1 MPSTIPV
8 AVAAVVGEFIGN
20 TQSHR
25 GGDQLF
31 RLAGAPGEP
40 PELSHAEKWKTWLL
54 RANTD
59 PGVNALIVLG
69 RVIEEFM
76 EVDPAPPRIFGQVVD
91 NAEALEQRRVDRSR
105 LRELLAK
112 HGLEYVQGG
121 KIRSSRVGASTRTL
135 EAVLR
140 DRDLD
145 AVNVEFDRAL
155 KHVEDDPPAAVTSA
169 CAIVEASCKVYL
181 QDEGVPLPAD
191 QTIKPLWKAVQKG
204 LGLDPAEVADDDLK
218 RILSGLASI
227 VDGIG
232 AFRTHVGSAHGRG
245 RKAYRPAARHAKLAI
260 HSAHSLVTFMLETW
274 DERKAKRRSE
284 ESLLADGAPRG
295 R

>member
-1 MPSTIPV
+1 MPPAIPV

-20 TQSHR
+20 TYSHR
-25 GGDQLF
+25 AGDQLF
-31 RLAGAPGEP
+31 RLAGAPGDP
-40 PELSHAEKWKTWLL
+40 PELSHGSKWKTWLL
-54 RANTD
+54 RANATPNTD
-59 PGVNALIVLG
+59 AHAVLG

-76 EVDPAPPRIFGQVVD
+76 EVDPAPARTFGPD
-91 NAEALEQRRVDRSR
+91 HSSPSALEQRQRDRAR
-105 LRELLAK
+105 LRELMVK
-112 HGLEYVQGG
+112 YGLDYAQGG
-121 KIRSSRVGASTRTL
+121 KIRASRVGTSTRAL
-135 EAVLR
+135 ETVLR

-145 AVNVEFDRAL
+145 AVNVEFERAL

-169 CAIVEASCKVYL
+169 CAIVEALCKVYI
-181 QDEGVPLPAD
+181 QDESLEMPSE
-191 QTIKPLWKAVQKG
+191 QTIKPLWKTVQKA

-274 DERKAKRRSE
+274 DERKSKGPDDKALQTDDTPRR
-284 ESLLADGAPRG
+284 R
-295 R
+295 